1 MFTFKEK
8 HNKSLYNNLVNLS
21 RNIFFYK
28 DLKLNDVFFTRV
40 LLIFIHFSIILN
52 CYKNDNKD
60 AKQKIYDDLFFY
72 IECHLRESGL
82 GDVSVNTKMK
92 DLNRIFYDITLKIK
106 YDTPSDMI
114 RKNILTKY
122 FYENL
127 EITEKTYNNF
137 NNYFKDFR
145 IFCEKNDISK
155 LVLNKINFTY
165 GST

>member
-1 MFTFKEK
+1 
-8 HNKSLYNNLVNLS
+8 
-21 RNIFFYK
+21 
-28 DLKLNDVFFTRV
+28 
-40 LLIFIHFSIILN
+40 
-52 CYKNDNKD
+52 
-60 AKQKIYDDLFFY
+60 
-72 IECHLRESGL
+72 
-82 GDVSVNTKMK
+82 
-92 DLNRIFYDITLKIK
+92 
-106 YDTPSDMI
+106 MI